1 VYRLFLPLSQALRLV
16 LLAIGNEC
24 RNVTALIHQL
34 QLPHLSLTQ
43 QAEILAELLSA
54 TIHLHT
60 HCDAQFQDL
69 IAEEMEML
77 PDSDDNN
84 RSVAT
89 LLTGSDRS
97 TPNSIIL
104 FLKALQVPES

>member
-1 VYRLFLPLSQALRLV
+1 MQISDRPISITNSTLKV
-16 LLAIGNEC
+16 LISELGDEC

-34 QLPHLSLTQ
+34 QLPHLSPTQ

-69 IAEEMEML
+69 IAEEMETL
-77 PDSDDNN
+77 PDSDETD
-84 RSVAT
+84 
-89 LLTGSDRS
+89 
-97 TPNSIIL
+97 
-104 FLKALQVPES
+104 Q